1 MAKFF
6 TYSLLAAAMGLSL
19 NAFAQNAASTPAL
32 TFTVDRSAVEANME
46 FQISADGGAAIQV
59 DWGDGV
65 LKDYNIADYN
75 ADGWVFTSITGTIAG
90 PSIKVYAPDA
100 SKINYLE
107 LAWNLNDDPEAKI
120 KSVDVSQLTGL
131 TQLGLDKNLISSL
144 DVSKCVAL
152 TSLTATDNQLS
163 TLTFGDNVVLKTVN
177 VSNTVNLT
185 TGQLDTEKGAG
196 NNQVLAADWKN
207 LPALKSLKVNGNSEL
222 GWFKSFN
229 VSRNTELTTLEMNGC
244 AQDEIDVTHMTKLKT
259 FNGQWNNFTSLD
271 LSHMVA
277 ASATVNVQN
286 NKLTEIKLPVISGT
300 KMTRVSL
307 QNNFFTFTTLPATG
321 ITKSA
326 ANYVYSPQAIIK
338 TPITFDNKVDFSSL
352 AKVGETASTFV
363 WMQGEN
369 EIPATAY
376 DVTDGVFS
384 FKENLENIY
393 CKISN
398 SEFPNLT
405 LTTSTVS
412 SPASLKKL
420 VTMAVQKAEL
430 NPDREMSITIG
441 TNSEVEEDVFV
452 DWGNGTPV
460 SETLTKNSWGDPV
473 AFTGNPTGYVIIYGV
488 PESITQFE
496 CAGSHDWT
504 TGKEQGSMITNID
517 LSALVN
523 LEILNLK
530 ENLLTSI
537 DLSAN
542 KKLTKLDLRSNKLTA
557 FDHDLPELAELNLSN
572 EGQNGIKKYGENS
585 YTSIEF
591 SKLPKLGN
599 LTLNYV
605 GYALDFTKIPGVKTV
620 YAIGN
625 GLTSVDLSQN
635 TVMTYLSLNYNNLT
649 SVDALSIKNKDNDN
663 KASIYLQ
670 YNKISSL
677 KVNEGIGS
685 LVIDNNNFTFA
696 TLPNVE
702 KVAGYCVYSPQNPME
717 VTSVNGKV
725 DLASQAMAGGV
736 ETVYKWMKNDAE
748 VTAGIEAKD
757 GVFTFSESGEYVC
770 EMTNTAFPNLTLKT
784 TAIKVEKSNL
794 QELFSF
800 TVAPAAVGK
809 DFDFVISSFNNPQSV
824 QIDWGDG
831 NLSTPQNVTSVEN
844 GYAAES
850 HITGKFA
857 GTNITVYGAD
867 ATTINIL
874 GLSWDKNSGEEA
886 KILTL
891 DISPLVG
898 LYDIDL
904 SSNALTSLDL
914 SANTALSKVYIN
926 SNRLTDIKFADNCAV
941 TKIEAQNTEDTGEND
956 LCKVD
961 FSKATE
967 LKELIITYNNKN
979 ADATTIDLSKNVKLA
994 TLRAGNCNFET
1005 IDVSKLVNL
1014 TSLTLSNNNLE
1025 TVDLSKLSSSSIV
1038 IAMNNK
1044 LSSLTLPSKLRT
1056 LNVSNNKL
1064 TFATLPP
1071 TTIANNYTYNNQKP
1085 MVVEA
1090 KDGKVDLSS
1099 QAKVGDVET
1108 VFAWTADSEDFTDYT
1123 VAAGVF
1129 TFTKS
1134 AKNAVCTMTNA
1145 ALPALTLTTIPV
1157 DVEADSSA
1165 VTEIEGADSEEEVV
1179 YYNLQ
1184 GVKVSGSEPGV
1195 YIRRQGNKT
1204 TKVIVK

>member
-207 LPALKSLKVNGNSEL
+207 LPALTSLKVNGNSEL

-286 NKLTEIKLPVISGT
+286 NKLTEIKLPEISST

-412 SPASLKKL
+412 SPATLKKL
-420 VTMAVQKAEL
+420 VTMAVQKTEL

-473 AFTGNPTGYVIIYGV
+473 AFTGKPTGYVIIYGV

-530 ENLLTSI
+530 ENLLTTI
-537 DLSAN
+537 DLTAN
-542 KKLTKLDLRSNKLTA
+542 NKLKKLDLRSNKLTA
-557 FDHDLPELAELNLSN
+557 FDHALPELAELNVSN
-572 EGQNGIKKYGENS
+572 EGSAGVKKYGENS
-585 YTSIEF
+585 FTSIDF
-591 SKLPKLGN
+591 SKLPKLGI
-599 LTLNYV
+599 LTINYADYKV
-605 GYALDFTKIPGVKTV
+605 DFTKLPAVKEV
-620 YAIGN
+620 YAMGN
-625 GLTSVDLSQN
+625 GITSVDLSKN
-635 TVMTYLSLNYNNLT
+635 TALTDLTLSYNELT
-649 SVDALSIKNKDNDN
+649 SVDALSIN
-663 KASIYLQ
+663 KARVSLQ

-677 KVNEGIGS
+677 KVNEGLSS
-685 LVIDNNNFTFA
+685 LIIDNNNLTFA

-702 KVAGYCVYSPQNPME
+702 KVASYCAYSPQNPME
-717 VTSVNGKV
+717 VTSSNGKV
-725 DLASQAMAGGV
+725 DLASQAMVGDVA
-736 ETVYKWMKNDAE
+736 TVYKWTKGDAE
-748 VTAGIEAKD
+748 VTTGIEAKD

-770 EMTNTAFPNLTLKT
+770 TMTNTAFPNLTLKT

-794 QELFSF
+794 QDLFSF

-809 DFDFVISSFNNPQSV
+809 SVTLNISSTDNQSV
-824 QIDWGDG
+824 QVDWGNGTLSNPVATSNYDDTYQFAPVTG
-831 NLSTPQNVTSVEN
+831 N
-844 GYAAES
+844 
-850 HITGKFA
+850 IA
-857 GTNITVYGAD
+857 GENITVYGANS
-867 ATTINIL
+867 ANINVL
-874 GLSWDKNSGEEA
+874 DLSWDQNSGVEA
-886 KILTL
+886 KILTVDL
-891 DISPLVG
+891 SALSGVKDVT
-898 LYDIDL
+898 L

-914 SANTALSKVYIN
+914 TGNVALAKLFIN
-926 SNRLTDIKFADNCAV
+926 GNNITDIKFPENCV
-941 TKIEAQNTEDTGEND
+941 LTRLEAQNTENAGENNMF
-956 LCKVD
+956 KVD
-961 FSKATE
+961 LSKAPM
-967 LKELIITYNNKN
+967 LNYLVMNFNNKN
-979 ADATTIDLSKNVKLA
+979 AEATTIDLSKNVELA
-994 TLRAGNCNFET
+994 TVLATDCNLET
-1005 IDVSKLVNL
+1005 IDVSKLAKLVQLTVNNNNL
-1014 TSLTLSNNNLE
+1014 TS
-1025 TVDLSKLSSSSIV
+1025 VDVSQMTSKGRLF
-1038 IAMNNK
+1038 AMNNK
-1044 LSSLTLPSKLRT
+1044 LSSLVLPEKLTT

-1064 TFATLPP
+1064 TFATLPAI
-1071 TTIANNYTYNNQKP
+1071 TIANAYTYNNQKP

-1090 KDGKVDLSS
+1090 NDGKVDLSS
-1099 QAKVGDVET
+1099 QALVGEVET

>member
-19 NAFAQNAASTPAL
+19 NAFAQDAASTPAL

-75 ADGWVFTSITGTIAG
+75 AAGYVFTSITGTIAG

-107 LAWNLNDDPEAKI
+107 LAWDLKDDPEAKI

-207 LPALKSLKVNGNSEL
+207 LPALTSLKVNGNSEL

-286 NKLTEIKLPVISGT
+286 NKLTEIKLPVISST

-321 ITKSA
+321 ITKNA
-326 ANYVYSPQAIIK
+326 ANYVYSPQATIK

-363 WMQGEN
+363 WMQGDN
-369 EIPATAY
+369 EVPATAY
-376 DVTDGVFS
+376 DETDGVFS

-430 NPDREMSITIG
+430 NPDREMSITVG
-441 TNSEVEEDVFV
+441 TNSEVEEDIYV
-452 DWGNGTPV
+452 DWGTGEPV
-460 SETLTKNSWGDPV
+460 SVTLTKDRWGEPV
-473 AFTGNPTGYVIIYGV
+473 AFSGKPSGYVIIYGM
-488 PESITQFE
+488 PESVTQFE
-496 CAGSHDWT
+496 CSGSHDWT

-809 DFDFVISSFNNPQSV
+809 SVTLNISSTDNQSV
-824 QIDWGDG
+824 QVDWGNGALSNPVATSNYDDTYQFAPVTG
-831 NLSTPQNVTSVEN
+831 N
-844 GYAAES
+844 
-850 HITGKFA
+850 IA
-857 GTNITVYGAD
+857 GENITVYGANS
-867 ATTINIL
+867 ANINVL
-874 GLSWDKNSGEEA
+874 DLSWDQNSGVEA
-886 KILTL
+886 KILTVDL
-891 DISPLVG
+891 SALSGVKDVT
-898 LYDIDL
+898 L
-904 SSNALTSLDL
+904 SSNALTALDL
-914 SANTALSKVYIN
+914 TGNVALAKLFIN
-926 SNRLTDIKFADNCAV
+926 GNNITDIKFPENCV
-941 TKIEAQNTEDTGEND
+941 LTRLEAQNTENAGENNMF
-956 LCKVD
+956 KVD
-961 FSKATE
+961 LSKAPM
-967 LKELIITYNNKN
+967 LNYLVMNFNNKN
-979 ADATTIDLSKNVKLA
+979 AEATTIDLSKNVELA
-994 TLRAGNCNFET
+994 TVIATDCNLET
-1005 IDVSKLVNL
+1005 IDVSKLTKLNWLSVN
-1014 TSLTLSNNNLE
+1014 NNNLT
-1025 TVDLSKLSSSSIV
+1025 TVDVSQMTSKGRLY
-1038 IAMNNK
+1038 ALNNK
-1044 LSSLTLPSKLRT
+1044 ISSLKLPEKLAI

-1064 TFATLPP
+1064 TFATLPA
-1071 TTIANNYTYNNQKP
+1071 TSIASTYNYSNQKP
-1085 MVVEA
+1085 VVVEA

-1165 VTEIEGADSEEEVV
+1165 VTEIEGADSEEEAV

-1184 GVKVSGSEPGV
+1184 GVKVSGNEPGV

>member
-19 NAFAQNAASTPAL
+19 NAFAQNAENVKLFS
-32 TFTVDRSAVEANME
+32 FTVSRSAIESPVSLG
-46 FQISADGGAAIQV
+46 ISSSDSQSVVV
-59 DWGDGV
+59 DWGDGT
-65 LKDYNIADYN
+65 LSAP
-75 ADGWVFTSITGTIAG
+75 TSTANYDDTWTYSPVSGAIAG
-90 PSIKVYAPDA
+90 ATITVYGSNAA
-100 SKINYLE
+100 TINALD
-107 LAWNLNDDPEAKI
+107 LSWAQSSGADAKI
-120 KSVDVSQLTGL
+120 KSLDVSSLTGL
-131 TQLGLDKNLISSL
+131 KRLELSTNDISSL
-144 DVSKCVAL
+144 DVSKNELLEYLNV
-152 TSLTATDNQLS
+152 SNNQLS
-163 TLTFGDNVVLKTVN
+163 SLTFGNNAVLVTVD
-177 VSNTVNLT
+177 VSNTF
-185 TGQLDTEKGAG
+185 DTKIGKLAAGAG
-196 NNQVLAADWKN
+196 NNQVLRADWGS
-207 LPALKSLKVNGNSEL
+207 LPALSSLKVSGNTYL
-222 GWFKSFN
+222 GWFGTFDLSKN
-229 VSRNTELTTLEMNGC
+229 KELTTLEMNGC
-244 AQDEIDVTHMTKLKT
+244 EQDEIDVTHMTKLKT
-259 FNGQWNNFTSLD
+259 FNGQWNGFTTLD

-277 ASATVNVQN
+277 AGATINVQN
-286 NKLTEIKLPVISGT
+286 NKLTEIKLPEIVST

-307 QNNFFTFTTLPATG
+307 QNNLFTFATLPLPG
-321 ITKSA
+321 ITKN
-326 ANYVYSPQAIIK
+326 ANFYVYSPQAIVK
-338 TPITFDNKVDFSSL
+338 TPMTADNKVDFSAL
-352 AKVGETASTFV
+352 AKVGDTVSTFK

-369 EIPATAY
+369 EIPASDY
-376 DVTDGVFS
+376 DVADGVFT
-384 FKENLENIY
+384 FKKDMENIY
-393 CKISN
+393 CEITN
-398 SEFPNLT
+398 SVFPNLT
-405 LTTSTVS
+405 MTTSTVTS
-412 SPASLKKL
+412 MGALLQKPI
-420 VTMAVQKAEL
+420 VVMAVQTAEMD
-430 NPDREMSITIG
+430 PDREMSISMG
-441 TNSEVEEDVFV
+441 TSSSVEEDVYV
-452 DWGNGTPV
+452 DWGNGEPAHV
-460 SETLTKNSWGDPV
+460 TLTKDNSSFSGKSVGPIV
-473 AFTGNPTGYVIIYGV
+473 RIYGNPEIVTL
-488 PESITQFE
+488 FE
-496 CAGSHDWT
+496 CSGSHDWT
-504 TGKEQGSMITNID
+504 TGKERGSMITNID

-523 LEILNLK
+523 LQELNLK
-530 ENLLTSI
+530 ENLLTAL

-557 FDHDLPELAELNLSN
+557 FDHDLPELVELNLGN
-572 EGQNGIKKYGENS
+572 EGQNGVKKYGENS
-585 YTSIEF
+585 FTSSIEF
-591 SKLPKLGN
+591 SKLPKLDI
-599 LTLNYV
+599 LYINYV
-605 GYALDFTKIPGVKTV
+605 GYALDFTKIPTIKEVR
-620 YAIGN
+620 AMGN
-625 GLTSVDLSQN
+625 GLTSIDLSQN
-635 TVMTYLSLNYNNLT
+635 TDLTYLSLSYNDLT
-649 SVDALSIKNKDNDN
+649 SVDALSIKNKDKDN
-663 KASIYLQ
+663 KASVYLQ
-670 YNKISSL
+670 YNKLSSL

-685 LVIDNNNFTFA
+685 LVIDNNNLTFA

-702 KVAGYCVYSPQNPME
+702 KVAGYCAYSPQNPME

-736 ETVYKWMKNDAE
+736 ETVYKWMKDDAE
-748 VTAGIEAKD
+748 VTTGIEAKD

-809 DFDFVISSFNNPQSV
+809 DFDFVMSSFNNPQSV

-941 TKIEAQNTEDTGEND
+941 TKIEAQNTEDAGEND

-1005 IDVSKLVNL
+1005 IDVSKLANL

-1090 KDGKVDLSS
+1090 KDGKVDLSA

-1108 VFAWTADSEDFTDYT
+1108 VFAWTADSEEFKDFT

-1134 AKNAVCTMTNA
+1134 ATNAVCTMTNA

-1165 VTEIEGADSEEEVV
+1165 VTEIEGADSEEEAV

-1184 GVKVSGSEPGV
+1184 GVKVSGNEPGV